1 VAADYRMPSWANDVP
16 GFPEDVNALDGADGQ
31 RDGRWGDDDIA
42 QLLNGWDT
50 PARIPYQTRAIE
62 ELIQRERFGADGT
75 PDLLFVN
82 YKVTDYVA
90 HTWGVG
96 SPEMQES
103 LRTQDVA
110 LAELVQYLDARVGAG
125 RWAMVLTA
133 DHGAAPSP
141 SETGGTVISS
151 AKLTAAIESTFG
163 ASVVDLVEATEIYL
177 NTAALAS
184 NGHSVP
190 EVARFVAGLTAGE
203 VAAPG
208 QDVPPDQRVFRAAYP
223 SSVLDHLPCLPEAA

>member
-1 VAADYRMPSWANDVP
+1 MD
-16 GFPEDVNALDGADGQ
+16 ALDRADGQ

-42 QLLNGWDT
+42 QLLQGWDT
-50 PARIPYQTRAIE
+50 PARIPYQTRVIE
-62 ELIQRERFGADGT
+62 ELIRRERFGADAT

-96 SPEMQES
+96 SPEMRDS
-103 LRTQDVA
+103 LQAQDAA
-110 LAELVQYLDARVGAG
+110 LAELVRYLDERVGAG

-151 AKLTAAIESTFG
+151 AKLTAAIEARRLRRVGGGSG
-163 ASVVDLVEATEIYL
+163 AGDGDLPR
-177 NTAALAS
+177 
-184 NGHSVP
+184 H
-190 EVARFVAGLTAGE
+190 RCAGRE
-203 VAAPG
+203 RPYRAPRSRG
-208 QDVPPDQRVFRAAYP
+208 
-223 SSVLDHLPCLPEAA
+223 SSPV